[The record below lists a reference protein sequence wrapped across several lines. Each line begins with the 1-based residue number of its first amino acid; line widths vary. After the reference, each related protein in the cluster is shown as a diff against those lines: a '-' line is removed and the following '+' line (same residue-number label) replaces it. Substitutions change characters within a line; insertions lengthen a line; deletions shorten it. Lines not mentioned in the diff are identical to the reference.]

1 MTIIW
6 CLRHAERQDYVDASW
21 ARTAVSPD
29 DSPLAAKGHVQAFEA
44 ARRLQNE
51 KIHYIFSSP
60 FLRCVQTA
68 NYVADATGLTIK
80 IEHGLSEVLNV
91 FPPGHKRIDE
101 LKKEFPNVD
110 RSYTSFV
117 IPDAAEHNDF
127 DCFGRVGMAVSK
139 IVENY
144 TSDPDSVS
152 ILLVGHGASIAGV
165 IKHLTGQARYVG
177 LYFCFNG
184 GTCYTPKGKNQPFC
198 QCPSGYWGSRCQHR
212 AGNKPC
218 SGHVCQ
224 NNGICDSD
232 GFTRHGGRRYP
243 YACRCVGKFSGPF
256 CAQSREKVMC
266 MYQKKCGNRAT
277 LVVERGQC
285 KCKCKPEYTGRDC
298 EKALPCA
305 SVRCEHGTKCD
316 NRNARCN
323 CDGTF
328 YTGKLCDRISVQKLK
343 QHNAENYCSTSRFD
357 CQHGAHCIVAN
368 VSKYYVGG

>member
-165 IKHLTGQARYVG
+165 IKHLTGQTRYVG
-177 LYFCFNG
+177 LCTLTKLLRDSTARPWWIEMVSDSSHLSDKTNL
-184 GTCYTPKGKNQPFC
+184 
-198 QCPSGYWGSRCQHR
+198 R
-212 AGNKPC
+212 A
-218 SGHVCQ
+218 
-224 NNGICDSD
+224 
-232 GFTRHGGRRYP
+232 Y
-243 YACRCVGKFSGPF
+243 
-256 CAQSREKVMC
+256 
-266 MYQKKCGNRAT
+266 
-277 LVVERGQC
+277 
-285 KCKCKPEYTGRDC
+285 
-298 EKALPCA
+298 
-305 SVRCEHGTKCD
+305 
-316 NRNARCN
+316 
-323 CDGTF
+323 
-328 YTGKLCDRISVQKLK
+328 
-343 QHNAENYCSTSRFD
+343 
-357 CQHGAHCIVAN
+357 
-368 VSKYYVGG
+368 